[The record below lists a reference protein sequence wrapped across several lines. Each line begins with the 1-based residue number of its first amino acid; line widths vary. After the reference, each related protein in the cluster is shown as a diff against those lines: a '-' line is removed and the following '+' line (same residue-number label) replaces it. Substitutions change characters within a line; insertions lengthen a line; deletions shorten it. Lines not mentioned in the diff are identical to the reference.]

1 MKNELNTDD
10 LDSDHKGERKDLDG
24 ISSIEELWDELLDDD
39 KAKEDRLISKLD
51 FTPNNEEEMQNMISR
66 IQDKIDGNQ
75 G

>member
-1 MKNELNTDD
+1 MKNELNADD
-10 LDSDHKGERKDLDG
+10 LDSEYKGEHKDLNG

-66 IQDKIDGNQ
+66 IKDKIDGNQ
-75 G
+75 D